1 MEKTKTC
8 SFTGHR
14 QIRTED
20 TENLKSLLKRGVK
33 YAYDQG
39 CRRFLAGGAI
49 GFDTLAAEAVL
60 ELRDSFSDAR
70 LVLVLPCR
78 DQDRY
83 FSPEQ
88 KKIYKKILKSAD
100 ELIYTGEVYTDT
112 CMQTRNRFLA
122 QNADIMLAYLY
133 RERSGASQTVR
144 LARENGAV
152 VYNLCRRSP

>member
-1 MEKTKTC
+1 MEKIKTC

-20 TENLKSLLKRGVK
+20 KESLESLLMRGVK
-33 YAYDQG
+33 YAYGQG
-39 CRRFLAGGAI
+39 CRRFLTGGAI
-49 GFDTLAAEAVL
+49 GFDTMAALAVL
-60 ELRDSFSDAR
+60 ALRDSYPDVR
-70 LVLVLPCR
+70 LVLVLPCK

-88 KKIYKKILKSAD
+88 KKAYKTVKKRAD
-100 ELIYTGEVYTDT
+100 EIIYTSEVYTEG
-112 CMQTRNRFLA
+112 CMLVRNRYLA
-122 QNADIMLAYLY
+122 EQADIMLAYLY

-152 VYNLCRRSP
+152 VYNLCQRSS